1 MAEPFFEVIG
11 FDADDT
17 LWHNEDLF
25 DGTQKRFVE
34 LLSPY
39 HDPEWIAAR
48 LYRTELENL
57 RYFGYGIKS
66 YTLSMVETAIE
77 LTEGRIGGEE
87 IGRIMQW
94 GKDMLQAPVRLLDG
108 VEEVLH
114 DLARERRL
122 LLVTKGDLFDQEN
135 KIARSGLAE
144 LFTWIEIVSEKTAA
158 VYATLFAKHGIAPGR
173 FLMVGNSPNSDIAP
187 VIAAGGRAVQVPY
200 HTTWAHEEGDGGDF
214 PVLERMAQLPGWLA
228 GEEAMA
234 RGA

>member
-1 MAEPFFEVIG
+1 MAEPFYEVLG

-34 LLSPY
+34 LLAPY
-39 HDPEWIAAR
+39 HDPEWIASR
-48 LYRTELENL
+48 LYSTELANL
-57 RYFGYGIKS
+57 RYFGYGVKS

-108 VEEVLH
+108 VEEVLRG
-114 DLARERRL
+114 LASERRL

-135 KIARSGLAE
+135 KIARSGLAD
-144 LFTWIEIVSEKTAA
+144 LFTWIEIVSDKTPA
-158 VYATLFAKHGIAPGR
+158 VYGALFAKHGIEPGR

-187 VIAAGGRAVQVPY
+187 VIEAGGRALQVPY
-200 HTTWAHEEGDGGDF
+200 HTTWAHEEGDAGDF
-214 PVLERMAQLPGWLA
+214 PVLEEMAQLPAWLA
-228 GEEAMA
+228 AEEAA
-234 RGA
+234 LGG